1 MIDPRGL
8 TISEWADYVVPE
20 VEAFGNVGRLDD
32 PSDWRAWANRIAS
45 LSEMQ
50 ERNVPSPF
58 EFTDWQNWAF
68 AFSQQFDR
76 GL

>member
-45 LSEMQ
+45 LSEM
-50 ERNVPSPF
+50 
-58 EFTDWQNWAF
+58 
-68 AFSQQFDR
+68 
-76 GL
+76 

>member
-8 TISEWADYVVPE
+8 TVVEWADYVVPE
-20 VEAFGNVGRLDD
+20 VEAYGNVGRLDD
-32 PSDWRAWANRIAS
+32 ADDWRAWANRVAS

-50 ERNVPSPF
+50 KRGVPSPF
-58 EFTDWQNWAF
+58 QFTGWEEWAF
-68 AFSQQFDR
+68 ALCQQFDQ